1 MATLAALPA
10 AMARILLCLFVL
22 ARVCSS
28 IGSQL
33 PVDNDGKKFF
43 DIIEYGAVGDGWTD
57 DTKAFKKAWN
67 DACESKASVPTMHIP
82 QNKTYLLQPLVLRG
96 PCNSQNLTIQIDG
109 TLAAPGDPSAWQ
121 KCDEKSCRHWIM
133 IGDVDGLSVLGS
145 GAIDGNGSEW
155 WDHSLCRHRH
165 VGCGKKPTGLV
176 IDKCNDVRLSDLTFK
191 DSPQM
196 HIAIE
201 RSTRVHA
208 ANLTIASPRG
218 TVPTPTVSTS
228 NALDMSGFITVA
240 LEQACDDCI
249 SIGNGSAHLDIS
261 RITCGPGHGVSIG
274 SLGKHGSRETV
285 EDVRVRDVHFVG
297 TSNGVRIKTW
307 QGGKGY
313 ARDIVFERIT
323 VSNSSHPIIID
334 QFYCDHQDC
343 KNQTSAVEISNV
355 TYSQVNGT
363 SRAKAAVEFACS
375 NRHPCRD
382 ILMKDITLNLTAKGK
397 ETTSYCSN
405 VRGRR
410 NSNIFPSI
418 SCLEEDEDL

>member
-22 ARVCSS
+22 ARVCAS
-28 IGSQL
+28 IGSRL
-33 PVDNDGKKFF
+33 PIDDGKKFF
-43 DIIEYGAVGDGWTD
+43 DVIEYGTVGDGRTD
-57 DTKAFKKAWN
+57 NTKAFKKAWN

-109 TLAAPGDPSAWQ
+109 TLAAPGDPSAW
-121 KCDEKSCRHWIM
+121 KKRDKKSCRHWIM

-145 GAIDGNGSEW
+145 GAIDGNGSGW

-176 IDKCNDVRLSDLTFK
+176 IDKCNEVRLSDLTFK

-201 RSTRVHA
+201 RSTRVRA
-208 ANLTIASPRG
+208 ANLTITSPGHSPNTDGIHVQRSRHVRIHDCRIG
-218 TVPTPTVSTS
+218 T
-228 NALDMSGFITVA
+228 G
-240 LEQACDDCI
+240 DDCI

-261 RITCGPGHGVSIG
+261 RITCGPGHGISIG

-307 QGGKGY
+307 QGRKGY

-375 NRHPCRD
+375 NKHSCRD